1 MNGLGGVFLVLTW
14 FFIWKGTTPIFMVD
28 LVALFSTN
36 AGVGLAAVAGSWL
49 DRQLPV
55 EQRSSRWILW
65 AAIAGALFINLM
77 SAISAREVIQR
88 YI

>member
-1 MNGLGGVFLVLTW
+1 MNVLGGVLLPLTW

-36 AGVGLAAVAGSWL
+36 IGVGLAAVAGIWL
-49 DRQLPV
+49 NRQLPA
-55 EQRSSRWILW
+55 QLRCSRWILW
-65 AAIAGALFINLM
+65 AAIAGALFINFMAAL
-77 SAISAREVIQR
+77 SAREVIQR